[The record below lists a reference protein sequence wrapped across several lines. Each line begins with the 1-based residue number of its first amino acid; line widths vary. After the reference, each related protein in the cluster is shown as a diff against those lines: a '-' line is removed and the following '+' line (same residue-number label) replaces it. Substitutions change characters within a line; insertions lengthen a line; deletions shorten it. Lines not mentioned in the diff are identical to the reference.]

1 MANSVK
7 ALMAFFSTEE
17 KKVSPKEMMDFWK
30 SLSEEDREYYQNAA
44 LD

>member
-17 KKVSPKEMMDFWK
+17 KVSPKEMMDFWK